1 MKRSEQIKEFRQM
14 DVAALEAEVNAR
26 KEELMKL
33 RFQQAVGN
41 VPSTARLN
49 TLRKEVAQ
57 LLTIAGE
64 KRREGLEKKV
74 K

>member
-1 MKRSEQIKEFRQM
+1 MKRSELLKEFRQM
-14 DVAALEAEVNAR
+14 DASTLEAEVNAR

-57 LLTIAGE
+57 LLTLAGE